1 MKKKKVK
8 RLKLNK
14 RGKLLLILI
23 AIFIVLL
30 TLVLT
35 LGRYVYNM
43 YRNYILESQGFYFN
57 STVMSMSESKHSINN
72 WDGVSSYQ
80 ITIEVNN
87 RKNDLVHT
95 KTDITYD
102 IEVECSSNIRCSVS
116 KNSGIIYS
124 DTEVDSYVITFTP
137 IGNFENNQTAEVK
150 TKAISNYPY
159 VKELSTVYNIS
170 VNTSKFSYV
179 IKDAPNEKFL
189 TLELTNSL
197 TYYKVNKSF
206 GSYNVG
212 DNVSIDDYNQL
223 TAEEKANCYSAI
235 VTISFDP
242 KLILLD
248 MTDNTYLQ
256 NKSSE
261 KTEVLNDYNYVNGF
275 SFPVDAS
282 SSLKIIFYKNDSTK
296 DYSYDGTNDSIIK
309 VDVVTVE

>member
-197 TYYKVNKSF
+197 TYYKVNKSR
-206 GSYNVG
+206 G
-212 DNVSIDDYNQL
+212 
-223 TAEEKANCYSAI
+223 
-235 VTISFDP
+235 
-242 KLILLD
+242 
-248 MTDNTYLQ
+248 
-256 NKSSE
+256 
-261 KTEVLNDYNYVNGF
+261 
-275 SFPVDAS
+275 
-282 SSLKIIFYKNDSTK
+282 
-296 DYSYDGTNDSIIK
+296 
-309 VDVVTVE
+309 